1 MALTGS
7 VKRSKLQGATDVGSN
22 SKSCTARQHCI
33 ITLPTEL
40 SQEARLGK
48 ASGGHCQL
56 QLLTPFSPTPGLLP
70 DCSLIFS
77 LKPKFKFFFFFP
89 FAKAS
94 QAFQSSILTTLS
106 EGWLIGPG
114 IFEGRVPNSRRFTNP
129 VSHRG

>member
-77 LKPKFKFFFFFP
+77 LKPKFKFFFFSPLPKPARLF
-89 FAKAS
+89 KAAS
-94 QAFQSSILTTLS
+94 
-106 EGWLIGPG
+106 
-114 IFEGRVPNSRRFTNP
+114 
-129 VSHRG
+129 

>member
-22 SKSCTARQHCI
+22 SKSCTARQH

-48 ASGGHCQL
+48 ATGGHCQL
-56 QLLTPFSPTPGLLP
+56 QLLTPFSPTPRLLP

-77 LKPKFKFFFFFP
+77 LKLTFKIIFFP

-94 QAFQSSILTTLS
+94 QAFQSSILTTFS

-114 IFEGRVPNSRRFTNP
+114 IFEGRVPNSRRFTNLQIQDT
-129 VSHRG
+129 S